1 MNDSSKRKLKYGSY
15 SIILS
20 VTVILIA
27 VAINL
32 LVSLL
37 PPSYKRIDLT
47 ELKLSELSDVTKEY
61 LNTLTE
67 DITIAR
73 LCITG
78 EEDDTVGD
86 MLDKY
91 AECSD
96 KIKIVDVDPAVRPTF
111 VSKYTDDSLDSNSV
125 IVIGD
130 KRAKAVNYYNM
141 FTFALYYTDEQGNTI
156 FQGEMSYGDFQTFYQ
171 YYSSY
176 FGTYYSYDTLFAGES
191 AITSAIDY
199 VTTDKLPKMYFVTGH
214 GESPLSDA
222 LLSNLALD
230 NIDSGELSII
240 ASGIPEDADCLLIN
254 SPMTDF
260 SESEADALELYL
272 TNGGNV
278 ILFTDPEFL
287 ELPLLFGVMESY
299 GLSPEKGYI
308 CESSNY
314 MGQTYMVL
322 PDISVA
328 SSMLGIGGYS
338 VVAPLAHPIKI
349 NEDEEHSA
357 SYLKLFQ
364 SSTEA
369 YIKDEIEDE
378 ENNGEDDLVK
388 DQYTMGVLAT
398 IETQG
403 EISHIMWI
411 SCPGFAT
418 DEINSYSTG
427 GNYLYFL
434 SLSERLTNKSTSLS
448 IISKM
453 MVEESLVINFAQQIF
468 WTAVLCVIIPVAAL
482 AAGGY
487 IVISRRRR

>member
-27 VAINL
+27 VAIDL

-73 LCITG
+73 VCITG

-96 KIKIVDVDPAVRPTF
+96 KIKIVDVDPVVRPTF

-260 SESEADALELYL
+260 SESEAGALELYL

-287 ELPLLFGVMESY
+287 ELPLLLGVMESY

-357 SYLKLFQ
+357 SYLKL
-364 SSTEA
+364 
-369 YIKDEIEDE
+369 I
-378 ENNGEDDLVK
+378 
-388 DQYTMGVLAT
+388 
-398 IETQG
+398 
-403 EISHIMWI
+403 
-411 SCPGFAT
+411 
-418 DEINSYSTG
+418 
-427 GNYLYFL
+427 
-434 SLSERLTNKSTSLS
+434 
-448 IISKM
+448 
-453 MVEESLVINFAQQIF
+453 
-468 WTAVLCVIIPVAAL
+468 
-482 AAGGY
+482 
-487 IVISRRRR
+487 

>member
-27 VAINL
+27 VAIDL

-73 LCITG
+73 VCITG

-96 KIKIVDVDPAVRPTF
+96 KIKIVDVDPVVRPTF

-260 SESEADALELYL
+260 SESEAGALELYL

-287 ELPLLFGVMESY
+287 ELPLLLGVMESY

-468 WTAVLCVIIPVAAL
+468 WTAVLCVIIPVTAL

>member
-27 VAINL
+27 VAIDL

-73 LCITG
+73 VCITG

-260 SESEADALELYL
+260 SESEAGALELYL

-287 ELPLLFGVMESY
+287 ELPLLLGVMESY

-468 WTAVLCVIIPVAAL
+468 WTAVLCVIIPVTAL